1 MPLFRPT
8 SEVQVGHHGLSRLQI
23 LLADPAVSRLSRL
36 GLQILPTPFHHTR
49 RGDGL
54 VCSIISAS
62 YLHQILVKQRPILLV
77 DTNRASYT
85 IYSSLV
91 AGGHEVWV
99 VGGNPEEPL
108 AKIAPHYVQ
117 LDYSDSSKLASLVDE
132 KSFDFIVPGCTDV
145 SYKSCAEVS
154 QGRFPGIDS
163 VEATQVINDK
173 KEFRKVANGLG
184 ISVPRLVNFDEAL
197 GMESVIVKPVDSF
210 SGRGIA
216 ILHKPGKEDLSKAF
230 ADACAMSKTG
240 SAIIEEFVT
249 GQLYSHSAF
258 ISGGQIVADFIVRED
273 CTTNPFTVDTS
284 CVEFG
289 FPEPLLERLR
299 KDALSLVRELN
310 LVDGLMHT
318 QFIRKDDR
326 YWLIETTRRC
336 PGDLYALLVE
346 MSTGYPYGASYAAPF
361 VGEKQEPKSKAS
373 RQKYIVRHTAT
384 SKHGE
389 SLWCFQF
396 NRPVDLRFFVPLA
409 SAGDRIEASPYGRA
423 GLFFLA
429 AASKEEQES
438 LYRHLLD
445 GELYALTS
453 PKSLS
458 I

>member
-1 MPLFRPT
+1 M
-8 SEVQVGHHGLSRLQI
+8 
-23 LLADPAVSRLSRL
+23 
-36 GLQILPTPFHHTR
+36 
-49 RGDGL
+49 
-54 VCSIISAS
+54 
-62 YLHQILVKQRPILLV
+62 KQRPILLV

-163 VEATQVINDK
+163 VEATRVINDK
-173 KEFRKVANGLG
+173 KELRKLANGLG
-184 ISVPRLVNFDEAL
+184 ISVPKLVNYDEAL
-197 GMESVIVKPVDSF
+197 GMEAVIVKPVDSF
-210 SGRGIA
+210 SGRGIS
-216 ILHKPGKEDLSKAF
+216 ILRKPEREDLSKAF
-230 ADACAMSKTG
+230 AEACAMSKTG

-258 ISGGQIVADFIVRED
+258 ISGGRIVADFIVRED

-284 CVEFG
+284 CVEFD

-299 KDALSLVRELN
+299 KDALSLVQELH

-318 QFIRKDDR
+318 QFIQKDDR
-326 YWLIETTRRC
+326 YWVIETTRRC
-336 PGDLYALLVE
+336 PGDLYALLIE

-361 VGEKQEPKSKAS
+361 VSEKQMPKSAA
-373 RQKYIVRHTAT
+373 RMQERIIRHTAT
-384 SKHGE
+384 SCRGE
-389 SLWCFQF
+389 LLWGFQF
-396 NRPVDLRFFVPLA
+396 KKSVDLRFFVPLA
-409 SAGDRIEASPYGRA
+409 AAGDRIEPSPYGRA
-423 GLFFLA
+423 GLLFLA
-429 AASKEEQES
+429 AATKGEQDA
-438 LYRHLLD
+438 LYRNLLD
-445 GELYALTS
+445 GKLYSYHL
-453 PKSLS
+453 P
-458 I
+458 